1 MCTPLPILLPFHEVC
16 DFCGKERNLG
26 SSSDRVLEFVRFV
39 LNMASLLENANAD
52 DARVGASVVKNSV
65 YLFVNGKEFRV
76 LDADPRWT
84 LLTFLRDVVG
94 LKGTKLGCGEGGC
107 GACTVM
113 LSYLV
118 EDDRKI
124 GTGSGVAS
132 ADSAPTVRHISANA
146 CLTPLCACDGCAV
159 TTVEGI
165 GGMKQG
171 LHPIQERLAN
181 MHGSQCGFC
190 TPGIIMSLY
199 TQLRQYPD
207 STPHQLEEC
216 MDGNLCRCTGYRPII
231 DAARSLSNQKTF
243 VSGESIGVSEA
254 EKMRHASP
262 SGGCCQGTGAGS
274 CPCKEAT
281 VPPGV
286 VTSNSEEVIRS
297 LPSLNEAMHA
307 KGWTEPIFP
316 PALRSFEPKAMK
328 VQKDGFKWYTP
339 LHLTGLLQLK
349 AKYPQARLVVGNT
362 EVGIETKFKGMEYKA
377 IINPSRVR
385 ELKAIE
391 ISDTG
396 VTVGAAVTVNR
407 FRNLITELLT
417 DRGFPRIPA
426 HKLRGLAAIKH
437 QFTWFAS
444 NQIRNMACIGGNICT
459 ASPISDLNPMLI
471 ACGAVATNVS
481 QGEDGQL
488 VTRQVP
494 MRDFFLSYRKVNLE
508 AKEILLNVFIPF
520 TSESEFVVPLKQ
532 ARRREDDISIVT
544 GGFRVRLT
552 AKTDS
557 WAIESMT
564 YALGGMAP
572 TAIRAANTENAAAGA
587 PWSAATFDRLYDTLR
602 AEMTLP
608 ENVPGGQP
616 EYRSTLA
623 VSFMFRSF
631 LSITEQLQA
640 HLQDTVD
647 SAGRPLADSLP
658 AVPLVGPSDAS
669 ATEGFMTKAK
679 AESRGEQNFHI
690 SAGDIQRARPLVH
703 APNDEEKREP
713 VGQPVKHKSADLQ
726 VTGAATYT
734 GDIVLPH
741 TALHA
746 CLVSSTKAHAR
757 LKSVDLS
764 EAEKCPGYH
773 SYITGKDVH
782 HNRMGAVI
790 KDEEVFAE
798 DTVRYV
804 GMVIGVILASTH
816 EEAVYAARKVK
827 IEYEELPAAVSIDE
841 AVAIGAFYTPPFSS
855 QKFHTIKKG
864 DVSIGESESDV
875 IVEGTGKTGSQEHF
889 YLETNISVCM
899 PLEHGQ
905 MEIHA
910 STQNPTKT
918 QAEVAEVLGMPMG
931 KVAVRCKRMGGG
943 FGGKEERS
951 IFITVCAAVAAQV
964 TGRTVS
970 ILIERDVDMSITGQ
984 RHAFQFNY
992 RAGCTKD
999 GQLKFL
1005 DAKLYSN
1012 AGWSLDLSQ
1021 AVMDRALFHSD
1032 NVYQWPN
1039 QKVEGYVCRTNQPS
1053 HTAFR
1058 GFGGPQGMMLTEMV
1072 IEHLSKASGID
1083 IDTLRQRN
1091 FYKAGDFTHFG
1102 QTIEG
1107 FNVPSMWERIQGSA
1121 EIAARKE
1128 AIQQFNAAN
1137 KWKKRGISTIPT
1149 KFGINF
1155 TYKTMNQGGALVHVY
1170 MDGTVLISHG
1180 GTEMGQGLHTKMVQ
1194 IAAQALGISHC
1205 MVTCMETATNAV
1217 ANSSPTAASAS
1228 TDLYGMAVLDA
1239 CEQIMERLRPIKA
1252 EKLAVEGAKWDDAT
1266 WKAVAFQA
1274 YFNRINLSAQGF
1286 YAVPTERCGYNW
1298 DMETAGGADNARRGQ
1313 PFNYF
1318 TQGVATTEVEIDC
1331 LTGDSHLVRTDILMD
1346 IGKSINPALDV
1357 GQIEGAFIQGY
1368 GWVTMEDMAWGDGQH
1383 KWIRPGNLFTK
1394 GPGTYKIPS
1403 FNDVPHDFRIHL
1415 FDTENKF
1422 CVHSSKAVGE
1432 PPFFLGSSAF
1442 FAIRDAVNAARTE
1455 RGFTEHFA
1463 LQAPATSERI
1473 RMSCI
1478 DQFTERCMLPSSG
1491 NHAQFQ
1497 AKGSW

>member
-1 MCTPLPILLPFHEVC
+1 MSALFASEGPPDVHKTLLNNQPYEDIIKTMTQHME
-16 DFCGKERNLG
+16 DIGYMSNLK
-26 SSSDRVLEFVRFV
+26 
-39 LNMASLLENANAD
+39 
-52 DARVGASVVKNSV
+52 VKNSV
-65 YLFVNGKEFRV
+65 HLFVNGKEYHV
-76 LDADPRWT
+76 SDADPRWT

-94 LKGTKLGCGEGGC
+94 VKGTKLGCGEGGC

-113 LSYLV
+113 LSYLH
-118 EDDRKI
+118 EDDSSM
-124 GTGSGVAS
+124 GGEPA
-132 ADSAPTVRHISANA
+132 VRHVSANA
-146 CLTPLCACDGCAV
+146 CLTPLCACDGYAV

-171 LHPIQERLAN
+171 LHPIQERLSN

-243 VSGESIGVSEA
+243 VSGDSIGVSEA
-254 EKMRHASP
+254 EKARNALP
-262 SGGCCQGTGAGS
+262 AGGCCQGTGAAGG
-274 CPCKEAT
+274 CPCKDSQA
-281 VPPGV
+281 PGIISS
-286 VTSNSEEVIRS
+286 TSEDIIRNM
-297 LPSLNEAMHA
+297 PSLHETMHA

-316 PALRSFEPKAMK
+316 PALRNYKATQMK
-328 VQKDGFKWYTP
+328 ICREGFTWYQPTN
-339 LHLTGLLQLK
+339 LSGLLQLK
-349 AKYPQARLVVGNT
+349 NSFPQARLVVGNT
-362 EVGIETKFKGMEYKA
+362 EVGIETKFKAMEYPT
-377 IINPSRVR
+377 IINPSRVV
-385 ELKAIE
+385 ELKAIKIDE
-391 ISDTG
+391 TG
-396 VTVGAAVTVNR
+396 VFIGAAVTVNR
-407 FRNLITELLT
+407 FRNLIADMLA
-417 DRGFPRIPA
+417 DPNIPA
-426 HKLRGLAAIKH
+426 YKMRGLTAIKH

-471 ACGAVATNVS
+471 ACGATANNISYNEET
-481 QGEDGQL
+481 GEM
-488 VTRQVP
+488 VHRQVA

-508 AKEILLNVFIPF
+508 QKEILLNVFIPF
-520 TSESEFVVPLKQ
+520 TDETEFVVPLKQ

-544 GGFRVRLT
+544 GGFRAKLV
-552 AKTDS
+552 AKTDA
-557 WAIESMT
+557 WFIDSMT
-564 YALGGMAP
+564 YGLGGMAP
-572 TAIRAANTENAAAGA
+572 TAIRAANTE
-587 PWSAATFDRLYDTLR
+587 SAAVGLPWEAASFDGLFNILR
-602 AEMTLP
+602 DEMTLP

-631 LSITEQLQA
+631 LTITEQLQA
-640 HLQDTVD
+640 YLQDTLD
-647 SAGRPLADSLP
+647 GNGKPIALGMP
-658 AVPLVGPSDAS
+658 AVPLVGVAESSAS
-669 ATEGFMTKAK
+669 EGFMTKAK
-679 AESRGEQNFHI
+679 AESRSEQNYHV
-690 SAGDIQRARPLVH
+690 SAGNIQHARPLVH
-703 APNDEEKREP
+703 APNNEEKREP

-726 VTGAATYT
+726 VTGAAAYT
-734 GDIVLPH
+734 GDIVLPA

-746 CLVSSTKAHAR
+746 CLVTSTKAHAR
-757 LKSVDLS
+757 LISVDTS
-764 EAEKCPGYH
+764 AAETCPGYH
-773 SYITGKDVH
+773 SYLTKKDVPG
-782 HNRMGAVI
+782 HNHIGAVI

-804 GMVIGVILASTH
+804 GMVIGVVLAATH
-816 EEAVYAARKVK
+816 EQAVYAARAVKV
-827 IEYEELPAAVSIDE
+827 EYEELPAAVSIDE
-841 AVAIGAFYTPPFSS
+841 AIAIKSFYTPPFSA
-855 QKFHTIKKG
+855 QTHHTISKG
-864 DVSIGESESDV
+864 DVAVGEAESDI
-875 IVEGTGKTGSQEHF
+875 IVQGIGKTGSQEHF
-889 YLETNISVCM
+889 YLETNISVAVPM
-899 PLEHGQ
+899 EHGQ
-905 MEIHA
+905 MEIHS

-951 IFITVCAAVAAQV
+951 IFITCAAALAAHV

-970 ILIERDVDMSITGQ
+970 ILIERDVDMAITGQ

-992 RAGCTKD
+992 KAGCTREGK
-999 GQLKFL
+999 LKFL
-1005 DAKLYSN
+1005 DAHLYSN

-1032 NVYQWPN
+1032 NCYQWPN
-1039 QKVEGYVCRTNQPS
+1039 QKVQGFVCRTNQPS

-1058 GFGGPQGMMLTEMV
+1058 GFGGPQGMMLTEFVMA
-1072 IEHLSKASGID
+1072 HLAKDTGID
-1083 IDTLRQRN
+1083 IDTLRERN
-1091 FYKAGDFTHFG
+1091 FYKHGEITHFG
-1102 QTIEG
+1102 QTIEY
-1107 FNVPSMWERIQGSA
+1107 FNVPSMWERIQNSA
-1121 EIAARKE
+1121 NIAARKD
-1128 AIQQFNAAN
+1128 AILQFNAAN

-1180 GTEMGQGLHTKMVQ
+1180 GTEMGQGLHTKMIQV
-1194 IAAQALGISHC
+1194 AAQALGCSHC
-1205 MVTCMETATNAV
+1205 MVTCMETSTTTV

-1252 EKLAVEGAKWDDAT
+1252 EKLAVEGTEWNDLT
-1266 WKAVAFQA
+1266 WKAVAWQA
-1274 YFNRINLSAQGF
+1274 YFNRVNLSAQGF
-1286 YAVPTERCGYNW
+1286 YAVPSERCGYDW
-1298 DMETAGGADNARRGQ
+1298 DMETSGGADNARRGQ

-1331 LTGDSHLVRTDILMD
+1331 LTGDSHILRTDIVMD
-1346 IGKSINPALDV
+1346 VGKSINPALDI

-1368 GWVTMEDMAWGDGQH
+1368 GWTTMEDMSWGDGQH
-1383 KWIRPGNLFTK
+1383 KWIRTGQLFTK

-1403 FNDVPHDFRIHL
+1403 FNDVPHDFRCHL

-1442 FAIRDAVNAARTE
+1442 FAIRDAVDAARTE
-1455 RGFTEHFA
+1455 RGYNDYFA
-1463 LQAPATSERI
+1463 LQCPASSERI
-1473 RMSCI
+1473 RMSCA

-1491 NHAQFQ
+1491 DHVQFQ